1 VVRDARKCDRRT
13 CVTAGSR
20 IDRAG
25 GDDVAEQDLDD
36 ILRRM
41 AQTKVNRRGFM
52 AGGAMA
58 GMAAFLAACTGGS
71 KATDAPSVAAVPSS
85 APLASTAPSDA
96 AVASEEPA
104 FSQEPTEGH
113 LWMYN
118 WSDYVDPGNIDKFKA
133 QYAVDD
139 FTYDIY
145 PSNEELLTK
154 LQAGASGQYDIG
166 APTAEFVPAM
176 VQGNFIQKIDWS
188 KVPNAKYI
196 DKQFKGLWWDP
207 NDEYQLPKDWGT
219 TGIAVR
225 TKYVKEDVSS
235 WKNFFDVA
243 PNYHGK
249 IVIVDSPGD
258 VFVAPLKALGYSL
271 NSIDPTELSKARDL
285 LLGLAP
291 HVLALDSDQYQ
302 KKLQT
307 GEAVLGLTW
316 TGGLDELIQDP
327 KTSDTKYIIPSDGTL
342 YWLDTWVIF
351 ANPPHPIAAH
361 AFLNFIED
369 PAIQA
374 QETITN
380 AYATP
385 NDEAK
390 KLVPQKILDD
400 PTIFVPQAI
409 FDSGLLESAKDVSTN
424 KDRVEIWAEFKSK
437 IGK

>member
-1 VVRDARKCDRRT
+1 MAD
-13 CVTAGSR
+13 
-20 IDRAG
+20 
-25 GDDVAEQDLDD
+25 QDLEH

-41 AQTKVNRRGFM
+41 SQTRVNRRGFM

-58 GMAAFLAACTGGS
+58 GMAAFIAACSGS
-71 KATDAPSVAAVPSS
+71 KASEAPASVA
-85 APLASTAPSDA
+85 ASTAPASVGPSEV
-96 AVASEEPA
+96 AVASVEPS

-118 WSDYVDPGNIDKFKA
+118 WSDYIDAGNIAEFQKR
-133 QYAVDD
+133 YNIDD
-139 FTYDIY
+139 WTYDTY
-145 PSNEELLTK
+145 ASNEELLTK
-154 LQAGASGQYDIG
+154 LQAGAGGQWDVG
-166 APTAEFVPAM
+166 APTAEFTPAL
-176 VQGNFIQKIDWS
+176 VAGNFIQKIDWS

-196 DKQFKGLWWDP
+196 NKQFKGLWWDP
-207 NDEYQLPKDWGT
+207 NDEYQMPKDWGT

-225 TKYVKEDVSS
+225 TKVVKEDVSS

-243 PNYHGK
+243 PKYSGR
-249 IVIVDSPGD
+249 IVVVDSPGD

-271 NSIDPTELSKARDL
+271 NSVDPTELAKARDL
-285 LLGLAP
+285 LMALAP

-307 GEAVLGLTW
+307 EEAVLGLTW
-316 TGGLDELIQDP
+316 TGGLDELINDP
-327 KTSDTKYIIPSDGTL
+327 KTADTKYIIPSDGTL
-342 YWLDTWVIF
+342 YWMDTWVIF
-351 ANPPHPIAAH
+351 KDPPHPIAAH
-361 AFLNFIED
+361 AFLNFIEE

-390 KLVPQKILDD
+390 KLIPQKILDD

-409 FDSGLLESAKDVSTN
+409 FDSGVLESAKDVSTDPN
-424 KDRVEIWAEFKSK
+424 RVKIWAEFKSK
-437 IGK
+437 IGKK